1 MSSLGRVRESIPLVD
16 RYWKRFDL
24 DTHERR
30 KNILAVVFLLPAIL
44 FLLIFGLFP
53 ALYTMYL
60 SVTDL
65 TIFAQTG
72 SFVGLENYAGLY
84 KESLFWRS
92 IFTGVVFAAG
102 STVFQM
108 VVGLGLALVLT
119 KSFRGSALART
130 FAIFPYLVPTIAV
143 ALMWKWMLSPIYG
156 VVNKQAV
163 ALGLLEQPIAFFNDA
178 TFAMWSLIFANSWKF
193 AAFAFI
199 IFIARLQ
206 AIDDELYEQARVMG
220 AGTWQQFRDIT
231 LPNLR
236 SAIMLVI
243 FIRTIWMFNKF
254 DVVQLLTGGGPLEA
268 TTTLPVF
275 IYRLS
280 FNQYDLAMG
289 AATAVNLF
297 LGLIVL
303 ALIYFKVFQPS
314 QEIETKH

>member
-1 MSSLGRVRESIPLVD
+1 LSIVERTWQRL
-16 RYWKRFDL
+16 DL
-24 DTHERR
+24 DNHERR
-30 KNILAVVFLLPAIL
+30 KNILAIVFLLPPIL

-72 SFVGLENYAGLY
+72 EFVGLSNYQALY
-84 KESLFWRS
+84 QESLFWES
-92 IFTGVVFAAG
+92 IVNGVVFAIG
-102 STVFQM
+102 STLFQLF
-108 VVGLGLALVLT
+108 VGLGLALVLN
-119 KSFRGSALART
+119 KSFRGSSLART

-143 ALMWKWMLSPIYG
+143 ALMWKWMLSPIFG

-163 ALGLLEQPIAFFNDA
+163 ALGVIDKPIAFFNDA
-178 TFAMWSLIFANSWKF
+178 GIAMWSLIFANSWKF

-206 AIDDELYEQARVMG
+206 AIDDELYEQAKIMG

-236 SAIMLVI
+236 SAIMLVL

-254 DVVQLLTGGGPLEA
+254 DVVQLLTGGGPLNA

-275 IYRLS
+275 IYRLT

-289 AATAVNLF
+289 ASAAINLF

-303 ALIYFKVFQPS
+303 ALIYFRVFKPS
-314 QEIETKH
+314 QEIETKQ